1 MLVLNPAY
9 TWEAAVRADQR
20 QARVTELAERRLRSH
35 PYLALYSV
43 SCDYLDGVL
52 VLRGCLPT
60 YYHKQVAQ
68 EVVAPLEAVEH
79 IDNQIEGVTPACRS
93 RRG

>member
-20 QARVTELAERRLRSH
+20 QARVTELAERCLPSH
-35 PYLALYSV
+35 PYLALHSV

-60 YYHKQVAQ
+60 YYLKQVAQ
-68 EVVAPLEAVEH
+68 EVVAPLEAVEY
-79 IDNQIEGVTPACRS
+79 IDNQIEVVTPAFRS

>member
-1 MLVLNPAY
+1 MLGLEPI
-9 TWEAAVRADQR
+9 DQITQP

-35 PYLALYSV
+35 PHLVLQQV

-60 YYHKQVAQ
+60 YYLKQVAQ
-68 EVVAPLEAVEH
+68 ESVAQLEAVEH
-79 IDNQIEGVTPACRS
+79 IDNQIEVVTPAFRS
-93 RRG
+93 RWG